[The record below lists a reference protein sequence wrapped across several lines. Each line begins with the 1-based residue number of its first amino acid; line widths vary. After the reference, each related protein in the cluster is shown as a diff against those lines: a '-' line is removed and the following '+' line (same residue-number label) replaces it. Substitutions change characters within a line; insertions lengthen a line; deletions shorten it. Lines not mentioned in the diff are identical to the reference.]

1 MDCHELIDLQTA
13 EEQETVRR
21 VLRKLHNERHGEYH
35 PVFAGL
41 REMAGHERLLQRN
54 AIGGGSVYL

>member
-41 REMAGHERLLQRN
+41 REMAGH
-54 AIGGGSVYL
+54 

>member
-21 VLRKLHNERHGEYH
+21 VLRKLHNERDRAFH
-35 PVFAGL
+35 PVLAGL
-41 REMAGHERLLQRN
+41 REMAGH
-54 AIGGGSVYL
+54 

>member
-1 MDCHELIDLQTA
+1 MFSVSCLRTA
-13 EEQETVRR
+13 EEQEMVRR

-41 REMAGHERLLQRN
+41 REIASHEPFGP
-54 AIGGGSVYL
+54 AAAAD